1 MSDENKLENLDELI
15 DKNFTI
21 IINGREFTVDS
32 DEVSFDYIVDAAYP
46 DGGRGDLISYT
57 VLFYEGGGRPVE
69 GGVDEGEYVKI
80 RNGTTFNVTRTDR
93 S

>member
-1 MSDENKLENLDELI
+1 MSDDNEIERPGLN

-21 IINGREFTVDS
+21 VINGREYTVDT
-32 DEVSFDYIVDAAYP
+32 DTVSFDYVVDKAYP

-57 VLFYEGGGRPVE
+57 VLFYEGGGRPTE
-69 GGVDEGEYVKI
+69 GGVDEGEAVKVK
-80 RNGTTFNVTRTDR
+80 NGTIFNATRTDR